1 MMKIVVTESQLKKFT
16 KNVADSKVVC
26 DSCGWS
32 WKLSEGGD
40 EPFKCHKCP
49 NNKSVT
55 IIRKK
60 K

>member
-1 MMKIVVTESQLKKFT
+1 MMKVIVTETQLKKFT

-40 EPFKCHKCP
+40 DPFKCHKCP
-49 NNKSVT
+49 KNKSVT